1 MYIYLYT
8 RGTIVPRLIQIQW
21 LTDQG
26 SIVNYFVGFFVNL
39 LVDCVLGI
47 CVVELA
53 TSRFQLWF
61 GAGVQQHAIFFS
73 QDEYQSATQK
83 CEATR
88 TKSTWK
94 NSQVAS
100 IQAAVCARQ

>member
-1 MYIYLYT
+1 M
-8 RGTIVPRLIQIQW
+8 PRLIQIQ
-21 LTDQG
+21 LLIDQG

-47 CVVELA
+47 CVDELA
-53 TSRFQLWF
+53 TSWFQLWF
-61 GAGVQQHAIFFS
+61 GAGVNSMQSFFS
-73 QDEYQSATQK
+73 QDEHQSATPK

-94 NSQVAS
+94 NSHVAS
-100 IQAAVCARQ
+100 IQAAVCARR